1 MNRKFRK
8 IAIANRG
15 EIALRIIRTAKAL
28 QIKTV
33 VFFSVEEKDAPHVLQ
48 ADEAYSLGD
57 GELKNTYL
65 NIEKIVRLA
74 IESGAEAVHP
84 GYGFLSENP
93 DFAKA
98 CELAGL
104 VFIGPSVQVLQQ
116 MGNKVTAK
124 NIAKKVGVKVLESLV
139 VKPSEVIN
147 IHATFTFPLLVKAS
161 NGGGGKGMQV
171 VYNADELQEKAK
183 LAARAALNYFG
194 NDEIYVENYLEDA
207 RHIEVQILG
216 DAYGNVVHLFERDC
230 TLQRNHQKIVEEAPA
245 ISISKQLREKLHE
258 AALAICRE
266 VAYQN
271 AGTVEF
277 LVDSFENFYFIEM
290 NPRIQVEHP
299 VTEAVTGI
307 DIVREQL
314 SIAAGNPLSF
324 LQTDVKIKGHAIEV
338 RLYSEDPHNEF
349 LPSGKPLLHF
359 NLPWGENIRVESGI
373 GTKGAASLF
382 DPLLCK
388 VIAWGENRE
397 IARLNLTAALS
408 QTSFFGSKTNLH
420 YIKTLLGSVEYIGNK
435 FNTRFCHTGLEK
447 LIAEMNHETQSVK
460 KEYLLAAALWNWFS
474 KPVNNVAFWQ
484 KTGYWRA
491 FLFIEIIIDEESFNI
506 HFHIEKNKVEF
517 DFKEYRYSFLVKN
530 SSLQENQIELEQNG
544 QVKWVSFF
552 NINGASILLNI
563 DGVAFQLTNGHHL
576 DAYPEDFSTEIVFQ
590 NGNNEVVESHLF
602 GRVVE
607 IPVKVEQT
615 INKGDV
621 LMIIESMKS
630 ENRVLATCNATIKKI
645 NVKVGEQVTDK
656 MPLIYLE
663 NI

>member
-1 MNRKFRK
+1 MGRKFRK

-15 EIALRIIRTAKAL
+15 EIALHIIRVAKAL

-33 VFFSVEEKDAPHVLQ
+33 AFFTEDEKDAPHVLQ
-48 ADEAYSLGD
+48 ADEAYSLGN

-65 NIEKIVRLA
+65 NIEKIVRLSV
-74 IESGAEAVHP
+74 ESGAEAVHP

-98 CELAGL
+98 CELAKL
-104 VFIGPSVQVLQQ
+104 VFIGPSAQVLQQ

-124 NIAKKVGVKVLESLV
+124 TIAKKVGVKVLESVV
-139 VKPSEVIN
+139 VKPSEVLSIN
-147 IHATFTFPLLVKAS
+147 ASLTFPLLVKAS

-171 VYNADELQEKAK
+171 VYNVDELQEKAK
-183 LAARAALNYFG
+183 LASRAALNYFG
-194 NDEIYVENYLEDA
+194 SDEIYVETYIEDA

-230 TLQRNHQKIVEEAPA
+230 TLQRNHQKIIEEAPA
-245 ISISKQLREKLHE
+245 TSISKHLREELHQS
-258 AALAICRE
+258 ALVICRE

-277 LVDSFENFYFIEM
+277 LVDSFENFYFLEM
-290 NPRIQVEHP
+290 NPRIQVEHT

-324 LQTDVKIKGHAIEV
+324 LQPNVKMKGHAIQA
-338 RLYSEDPHNEF
+338 RLYSEDPLNGF
-349 LPSGKPLLHF
+349 SPSGKPLLHY
-359 NLPWGENIRVESGI
+359 NLPSGENIRIESGI
-373 GTKGAASLF
+373 GTKGGDSLF

-397 IARLNLTAALS
+397 IARLNLANALS
-408 QTSFFGSKTNLH
+408 QTSFFGPKTNLH
-420 YIKTLLGSVEYIGNK
+420 YIKTLLGSVEYISNQ

-447 LIAEMNHETQSVK
+447 LIAEMKHEKQSVK
-460 KEYLLAAALWNWFS
+460 NEYLLAAALWNWFS
-474 KPVNNVAFWQ
+474 KPTNNPTFWQ
-484 KTGYWRA
+484 QLGYWRVYPS
-491 FLFIEIIIDEESFNI
+491 IEILIDEKSFNI
-506 HFHIEKNKVEF
+506 HFRIDNNKVEF
-517 DFKEYRYSFLVKN
+517 DFKECRHFFSVKN
-530 SSLQENQIELEQNG
+530 SMVYENQIELELNG
-544 QVKWVSFF
+544 QEKSISFF
-552 NINGASILLNI
+552 NMNEASVLFNT
-563 DGVAFQLTNGHHL
+563 DGVVFKLTNGHHL
-576 DAYPEDFSTEIVFQ
+576 EAYPEDFSSETIHL
-590 NGNNEVVESHLF
+590 NGNNEVVESQLF

-615 INKGDV
+615 ISKGDV

-630 ENRVLATCNATIKKI
+630 ENSVLATSDATIKKI
-645 NVKVGEQVTDK
+645 NVRVGEQVTDK
-656 MPLIYLE
+656 MPLLYLE
-663 NI
+663 NL